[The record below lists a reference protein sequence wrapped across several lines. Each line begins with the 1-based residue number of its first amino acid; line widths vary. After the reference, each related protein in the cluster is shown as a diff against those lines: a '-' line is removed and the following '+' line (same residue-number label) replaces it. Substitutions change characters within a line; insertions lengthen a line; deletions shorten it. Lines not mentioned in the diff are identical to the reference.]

1 MTDRSVLHASF
12 SIERR
17 YPHPPARV
25 FAAFATPEQKLRWFA
40 GADEQV
46 AEYELDFCVGGREL
60 ARGTAPNAETY
71 VYDARYQDIVPN
83 ERIVY
88 TYYMHIGEPRVSV
101 SVSTLEF
108 IADGTATRLVYTE
121 QGVYLDGLDSPAQRE
136 AGTRELL
143 EALGAALESQA
154 ARAS

>member
-12 SIERR
+12 SLERR
-17 YPHPPARV
+17 YPYPPARV

-40 GADEQV
+40 GGDEQV
-46 AEYELDFCVGGREL
+46 AEYHLDFSVGGREL
-60 ARGTAPNAETY
+60 ARGTAPNNETY
-71 VYDARYQDIVPN
+71 LYDARYQDIVPN
-83 ERIVY
+83 QRIVY

-101 SVSTLEF
+101 SVSTVEF

-121 QGVYLDGLDSPAQRE
+121 QGVYLDGLDNPAQRE

-143 EALGAALESQA
+143 EALGAALESQT